1 MYKARQITIKSLL
14 RELDCI
20 NGFTN
25 RQLQVWTLMAL
36 CKNHKVKQILFHYLY
51 VNISFKI
58 SLHFLKAWFMVIVL
72 WVSIFVFAPALYLIP
87 YTSYFH
93 LKNCQCEWIIN
104 NKKYISIWFTKEI
117 LWNEMKWKLKCYI
130 FYFCLW
136 SLDNLFYKWCTEKL
150 YEKTNTA
157 LVTGR

>member
-51 VNISFKI
+51 VNISFII
-58 SLHFLKAWFMVIVL
+58 SLHFLKAWFMVIFL

-93 LKNCQCEWIIN
+93 LKNCQCEGIIN
-104 NKKYISIWFTKEI
+104 NKKYISIWFTKKI
-117 LWNEMKWKLKCYI
+117 LWNENSNVTFFIFVCEVWTIYSTNDVQKNYMKKLT
-130 FYFCLW
+130 L
-136 SLDNLFYKWCTEKL
+136 
-150 YEKTNTA
+150 
-157 LVTGR
+157 R